1 MVTVCPLCE
10 DSHTVE
16 DCPHLRS
23 ESIWSA
29 EGPDAAAAQSG
40 DIAALRALLAAR
52 ALGPLVRTLAEAQ
65 REVGVLETVNT
76 DDDQRRRL
84 ARSRKLIKAIR
95 HVRHRRMDLVEA
107 ELEEASHVSTRDPL
121 IDFVTGFVRT
131 VEGRSVDAL
140 GHFDAV
146 DKLDADDE
154 ILGDV
159 DGCRLRL
166 DAWMGSG
173 RNLMLLGRFGEARAC
188 FERVVEGGAGDERA
202 EARYQIARCL
212 LVDSDGEEQG

>member
-1 MVTVCPLCE
+1 
-10 DSHTVE
+10 
-16 DCPHLRS
+16 
-23 ESIWSA
+23 
-29 EGPDAAAAQSG
+29 
-40 DIAALRALLAAR
+40 
-52 ALGPLVRTLAEAQ
+52 
-65 REVGVLETVNT
+65 
-76 DDDQRRRL
+76 
-84 ARSRKLIKAIR
+84 
-95 HVRHRRMDLVEA
+95 
-107 ELEEASHVSTRDPL
+107 
-121 IDFVTGFVRT
+121 VRT